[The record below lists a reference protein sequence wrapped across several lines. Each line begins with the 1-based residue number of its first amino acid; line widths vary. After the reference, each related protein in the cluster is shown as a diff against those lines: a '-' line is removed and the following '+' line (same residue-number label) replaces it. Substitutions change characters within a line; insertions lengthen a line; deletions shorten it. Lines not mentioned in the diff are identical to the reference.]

1 MHRSW
6 TLPIAL
12 AALSGCADQSS
23 VPELGST
30 QTTASSRQ
38 CFYDSEIRG
47 FSNGGPDRAIVNR
60 GQYDSWELLLT
71 PGCPDVDYAQR
82 IALVARGGNRICSG
96 SNVELVVPD
105 ASGTSARRC
114 LVRSVR
120 KLSAEEAAAVRGR
133 TP

>member
-1 MHRSW
+1 MPRYWFVPVLISAAA
-6 TLPIAL
+6 LL
-12 AALSGCADQSS
+12 AAC
-23 VPELGST
+23 
-30 QTTASSRQ
+30 TAQPVAEGASAAPQ
-38 CFYDSEIRG
+38 CFWNSQVTG
-47 FSNGGPDRAIVNR
+47 FSDAGPDQAIVNIGSR
-60 GQYDSWELLLT
+60 ESWALELS

-82 IALVARGGNRICSG
+82 IALVARGGSRICSG